1 MMRALPVLAGLLS
14 FAVGVT
20 AGGTAGVWVRDRNSE
35 PANPEHAYG
44 HDGPAELSGPPMAP
58 ESGPDV
64 AAPAQERL
72 NPFSYTFTP
81 GERLVYRLESRVDG
95 SGLDALSSAPISI
108 DMMSELSLETE
119 SVDAD
124 GNALM
129 RLTFDS
135 VSVNGDFME
144 SPYQLM
150 QDGNNTFLANG
161 GRTQIDTAQGLG
173 SIQGVPQLEFFKEP
187 VVMKIAP
194 NGQVLELSGGQDL
207 GSMLTAMPAV
217 SALEFPEGDL
227 QQGYQWESRIK
238 LPVPGF
244 GTAADARIV
253 NTLMGYQYL
262 DDQLCA
268 VIRQEFISHQDDGT
282 LDSPKSVFGE
292 AMQFSLGTFDLQ
304 GENVVYFDV
313 NVGRLVYCEMDLQLT
328 MAIGDVIGST
338 AGPLMELLGGLDGGE
353 GGLGDLLGGS
363 QQGTKNL
370 LEFST
375 DIRGKLV
382 LVTAS
387 PYATSPVQ

>member
-1 MMRALPVLAGLLS
+1 MMRAFPVLAGLLS
-14 FAVGVT
+14 FVVGVT
-20 AGGTAGVWVRDRNSE
+20 AGGTAGLWVRDYHSGSE
-35 PANPEHAYG
+35 QPGYDAPLEVTEPVAIPERAG
-44 HDGPAELSGPPMAP
+44 
-58 ESGPDV
+58 V
-64 AAPAQERL
+64 AAPVQERV

-81 GERLVYRLESRVDG
+81 GERLAYRLETRVDG
-95 SGLDALSSAPISI
+95 SGLDALSSVPISL
-108 DMMSELSLETE
+108 DMTSDLSLATE
-119 SVDAD
+119 SVDAA

-135 VSVNGDFME
+135 VSMDGDFME

-150 QDGNNTFLANG
+150 QDGNNTFLADG
-161 GRTQIDTAQGLG
+161 GRTQIDTAQGIG
-173 SIQGVPQLEFFKEP
+173 SIQGIPQLEFFKEP
-187 VVMKIAP
+187 VVMKVAP

-217 SALEFPEGDL
+217 SALEFPDGEL
-227 QQGYQWESRIK
+227 EQGYQWESRIK

-268 VIRQEFISHQDDGT
+268 VIHQEFISHQDDGT
-282 LDSPKSVFGE
+282 LDSPESVLGE
-292 AMQFSLGTFDLQ
+292 AMQFSLATFNLQ

-313 NVGRLVYCEMDLQLT
+313 NVGRLVFCEMDLRLD
-328 MAIGDVIGST
+328 MVIGDVLGSG
-338 AGPLMELLGGLDGGE
+338 AGPLMELLGGLGGGA

-363 QQGTKNL
+363 QQEAGNL
-370 LEFST
+370 LEFGAN
-375 DIRGKLV
+375 IKGKLT

-387 PYATSPVQ
+387 PYVTSPVE